1 MGTSPPVR
9 VHPDACGSGSRPV
22 ANFLFAR
29 SGLWMFPHSLNP
41 KTPKP

>member
-29 SGLWMFPHSLNP
+29 SGLWMSLLSAQL
-41 KTPKP
+41 KP